1 MRFVSKND
9 GTSKCKRLATLNEK
23 RASERVSRPK
33 NEPDFVWSIVL
44 NQYRKEGFFMEE
56 RNFARA
62 RLITVFASFLAFM
75 GIGVVDPIL
84 PVIAEQIGASHW
96 QVEMLFTAYIFIM
109 SVMMIPAGILAS
121 RAGDKRLMVAGL
133 IVVTIFSLLCGLSQN
148 IPELSIFRGGWG
160 LGNSMFFATAMTL
173 LIALSDDAQKAVG
186 LYEAAIGLGMAGG
199 PLVGGLLGDFSWR
212 FPFIAT
218 GILIF
223 TAFLLVAFFVFEP
236 SSKQTR
242 KPAGLKD
249 LKNLFTFPP
258 FLIASL
264 SGMLYYYGFFVV
276 LAYTPLTL
284 GLSAIQIGLVF
295 CGWGLFL
302 AYGSAGLAHKLEE
315 KYSPKQI
322 LPFSLL
328 VFAMLVGTLFFVHS
342 SIALITIVIISGLAC
357 GLNNALFT
365 SYVVEVSP
373 YERGVTSGT
382 YNCIRWIGAAVAP
395 VLSGYLGES
404 ISAHTPFIIACT
416 LAIIS
421 ILLMMIKPKQ
431 AKVSVHKTIA
441 K

>member
-1 MRFVSKND
+1 MKEGNFSRARWI
-9 GTSKCKRLATLNEK
+9 TILAT
-23 RASERVSRPK
+23 
-33 NEPDFVWSIVL
+33 
-44 NQYRKEGFFMEE
+44 
-56 RNFARA
+56 
-62 RLITVFASFLAFM
+62 FLAFM

-84 PVIAEQIGASHW
+84 PVIAKQIGASHW
-96 QVEMLFTAYIFIM
+96 QVELLFTAYIFIM
-109 SVMMIPAGILAS
+109 SIMMIPAGIMAS
-121 RAGDKRLMVAGL
+121 RVGDKKLMVIGL
-133 IVVTIFSLLCGLSQN
+133 IVVTIFSLLCGLSN
-148 IPELSIFRGGWG
+148 HIEELSIFRGGWG

-173 LIALSDDAQKAVG
+173 LIALSNDAQKAVG
-186 LYEAAIGLGMAGG
+186 YYEAAIGLGMAGG

-218 GILIF
+218 SILIF
-223 TAFLLVAFFVFEP
+223 AAFLLVAFFVFEP

-249 LKNLFTFPP
+249 LKNLFSFPP

-295 CGWGLFL
+295 CGWGLLL

-315 KYSPKQI
+315 KYPSKQI

-328 VFAMLVGTLFFVHS
+328 VFALLTGALFFVHS
-342 SIALITIVIISGLAC
+342 SAALIVLVIISGLAS

-395 VLSGYLGES
+395 VLSGFLGES
-404 ISAHTPFIIACT
+404 ISAHAPFIIACG
-416 LAIIS
+416 LSIIS
-421 ILLMMIKPKQ
+421 IFFMLMKPKQ
-431 AKVSVHKTIA
+431 AKVPARETAA